1 MEDEENINEETNL
14 FLTNIKKEGDFKT
27 PSKYFD
33 RFPEQ
38 VQSKIKQRD
47 FDWFQLPQYKIAF
60 ASICTVFIGLVV
72 VLNLNKPV
80 EVTSN
85 YFTNEEINNY
95 FEEHIDEY
103 NVIEIIEEISLAE
116 LNDIQIEVKDTLEV
130 NLEKESELIN
140 KLTEEEIME
149 YLIDEGYEDTEWDKL

>member
-1 MEDEENINEETNL
+1 MEDEKNINEEKNL
-14 FLTNIKKEGDFKT
+14 FLNNVKKEGDFKT

-47 FDWFQLPQYKIAF
+47 FEWFQLPQYKIAF
-60 ASICTVFIGLVV
+60 ASIGAVFIGLVV
-72 VLNLNKPV
+72 VLNLNKPP
-80 EVTSN
+80 ELASN
-85 YFTNEEINNY
+85 YFTNDEINNY

-103 NVIEIIEEISLAE
+103 NVTEIIEEISLSE
-116 LNDIQIEVKDTLEV
+116 LTDIQINVKDTLEV
-130 NLEKESELIN
+130 NPEKESGLIN
-140 KLTEEEIME
+140 DLTEEEIME